1 MGPMEMQL
9 RTYTIHLFVNCMVV
23 DLVYGGGHLST
34 EGRIVYG
41 GGDCWKLP
49 FDLQSCQ
56 KLSVHW
62 YKTIKSCPFMLS
74 LVCKN
79 APLINDQFQA
89 LLVCILWATVG
100 ESEHGRFKKR
110 YSQLLRL
117 LYIKMTRTTSADR
130 ILHWRFTKVTF
141 FSVFSIKTRITVLT
155 NFLDESHSISSTR
168 TEDWK
173 SYITI
178 ADPFGAQ

>member
-1 MGPMEMQL
+1 MEG
-9 RTYTIHLFVNCMVV
+9 
-23 DLVYGGGHLST
+23 VYGGENRIWRGRLLKVVLWPSVLSKVV
-34 EGRIVYG
+34 RSWI
-41 GGDCWKLP
+41 L
-49 FDLQSCQ
+49 
-56 KLSVHW
+56 W
-62 YKTIKSCPFMLS
+62 YKTIKSCPFMWS

-89 LLVCILWATVG
+89 LLICILWATVG
-100 ESEHGRFKKR
+100 ESEHGQFKKK
-110 YSQLLRL
+110 YNQLLRL
-117 LYIKMTRTTSADR
+117 LYIKMTSTTSADR

-168 TEDWK
+168 TADWK
-173 SYITI
+173 SCITV